1 LLGVQPLSDPPPYS
15 EVECTAQGLSNPAIG
30 NGSYGY
36 ENTDPHPDERQIK
49 LDTDRS
55 FVLYSLGQRLAL
67 VPCLGDLECALESSS
82 ASRDALQNDLH
93 ALLLSLF
100 RTRRSLHYF
109 QGFHD
114 IISVL
119 FLTLPRPLHFPCV
132 EKMALHRVRDSMGIG
147 LEPVVGLLR

>member
-1 LLGVQPLSDPPPYS
+1 MLGVQPLSDPPPYS
-15 EVECTAQGLSNPAIG
+15 EVECITQDLSNAAID
-30 NGSYGY
+30 NGGYSY
-36 ENTDPHPDERQIK
+36 EDTDPHPDERQIK

-55 FVLYSLGQRLAL
+55 FVLYSLGQRLTL
-67 VPCLGDLECALESSS
+67 VSYLGGLESALESSS

-93 ALLLSLF
+93 DLLLSLF
-100 RTRRSLHYF
+100 RKRRSLHYF

-114 IISVL
+114 IVSVL